1 MRRLLRHGWG
11 NTAGVVLLVL
21 ATLTAVIGAGAIVTS
36 RDRENAAQESFA
48 RSVMDRAA
56 SLAKT
61 LDAADPASRET
72 VLARFLDPVFRVW
85 LASRPPRGG
94 GPGWSHGDGIE
105 AAALAAAP
113 AALGADVFVR
123 AVPGQPPPFDPAEG
137 PRPLRPDEWR
147 HGFYTLVI
155 ALPLQDGHW
164 VVVAAPAR
172 PLATPPGTFA
182 IVTLALFVLAI
193 VAVAMVVAARMTR
206 PLRTLGEAA
215 DRLSRDLDAPPLP
228 ETGSRE
234 VRKATAAFNTMQERL
249 RGMVD
254 DRSLMLAALSHDLR
268 TVITRLRLRAAD
280 IGDEVQR
287 AKALEDLSD
296 MEVMLK
302 ESLDAARGQTSRE
315 PHQKVD
321 LAALVRSLVD
331 DLSDAGGAVTCD
343 GPERLVL
350 LCRPVA
356 LRRALSNLI
365 DNAIRYGGSADITL
379 GMEDDGALI
388 TIADRGPGIP
398 QEQREAMFRPFM
410 RGDPSRNRATG
421 GTGLGLGVARSI
433 LRAHGGDVVLA
444 DRPGGGLL
452 ARVSLPAGGAGQK
465 GT

>member
-21 ATLTAVIGAGAIVTS
+21 ATLIAVIGAGAIVTS
-36 RDRENAAQESFA
+36 HDRESAAQEAFA

-61 LDAADPASRET
+61 LDAADPDSREN

-85 LASRPPRGG
+85 LAPHPPPGG
-94 GPGWSHGDGIE
+94 GPEWSHGEDIE
-105 AAALAAAP
+105 EAALAAAP
-113 AALGADVFVR
+113 AGLAGEVFVR
-123 AVPGQPPPFDPAEG
+123 AVPGQPPVFDPAEG
-137 PRPLRPDEWR
+137 PRPLHADDWR
-147 HGFYTLVI
+147 HGFYTLII

-182 IVTLALFVLAI
+182 IVALSLFVVAV

-215 DRLSRDLDAPPLP
+215 ERLSRDLDAPPLR

-234 VRKATAAFNTMQERL
+234 MRKATAAFNTMQERL

-268 TVITRLRLRAAD
+268 TVITRLRLRAED
-280 IGDEVQR
+280 IDDEVQR

-302 ESLDAARGQTSRE
+302 ESLDAARGETSRE
-315 PHQKVD
+315 PRQKVD
-321 LAALVRSLVD
+321 LAALVRSLAD
-331 DLSDAGGAVTCD
+331 DLADAGRAVTFA

-350 LCRPVA
+350 HCRPVA

-365 DNAIRYGGSADITL
+365 DNAIRYGGGADL
-379 GMEDDGALI
+379 VLRQDGATAVI
-388 TIADRGPGIP
+388 EVGDRGPGIP
-398 QEQREAMFRPFM
+398 EAAREAMFRPFM

-444 DRPGGGLL
+444 DREGGGLL
-452 ARVSLPAGGAGQK
+452 ARVTLPAGQGR